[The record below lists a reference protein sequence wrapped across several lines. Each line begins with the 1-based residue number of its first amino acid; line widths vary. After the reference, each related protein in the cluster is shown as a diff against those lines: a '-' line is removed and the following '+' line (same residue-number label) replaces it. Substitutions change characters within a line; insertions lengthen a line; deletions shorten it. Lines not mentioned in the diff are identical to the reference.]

1 MIFLKISN
9 FGYFVFD
16 KNGIYLGK
24 YSQFSEVDRRAIEPS
39 SPELAYVK
47 RARQRPKRQ
56 QTSADG
62 LAVGSYWVIKSS
74 SSFRFPQKCQN

>member
-1 MIFLKISN
+1 MIIFLKISN

-16 KNGIYLGK
+16 KNEIYLGK
-24 YSQFSEVDRRAIEPS
+24 YSQFSEVDRRAIEPGS
-39 SPELAYVK
+39 AELAYVK

-62 LAVGSYWVIKSS
+62 LSVTGL
-74 SSFRFPQKCQN
+74 

>member
-1 MIFLKISN
+1 MIIFLKISN

-16 KNGIYLGK
+16 KNEIYLGK
-24 YSQFSEVDRRAIEPS
+24 YSQFSEVDRRAIEPGS
-39 SPELAYVK
+39 PELPELAYVK

-62 LAVGSYWVIKSS
+62 LAVTGL
-74 SSFRFPQKCQN
+74 